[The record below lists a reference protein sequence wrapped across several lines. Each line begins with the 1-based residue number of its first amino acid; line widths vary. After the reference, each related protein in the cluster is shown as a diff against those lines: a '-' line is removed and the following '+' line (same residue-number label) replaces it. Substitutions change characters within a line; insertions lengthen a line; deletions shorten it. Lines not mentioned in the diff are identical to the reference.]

1 MEKYIGNS
9 LGLHVFL
16 IVFFCREVI
25 LAQPFLVRK
34 DGNFVLELKD

>member
-25 LAQPFLVRK
+25 LAQTFFVRK
-34 DGNFVLELKD
+34 PENLGVF